1 MSVILHPQLAN
12 DCFEMGYV
20 NTSLLLLHKN
30 ALIPWFI
37 LVPDTTENEL
47 YKLPPD
53 QQTSIS
59 KETVSIARFTEQ
71 HFKADKLNIATIGN
85 IVPQL
90 HIHIIARHKH
100 DFCWPNPVWGQS
112 ESSEYPD
119 NDVQSLKLELI
130 THKLIC
136 ETAR

>member
-1 MSVILHPQLAN
+1 MSVKLHPQLAN
-12 DCFEMGYV
+12 DCFKMGYV

-37 LVPDTTENEL
+37 LVPDTIENEL
-47 YKLPPD
+47 FKLPLE

-59 KETVSIARFTEQ
+59 EETRVIARFSEQ
-71 HFKADKLNIATIGN
+71 HFNADKLNIATIGN

-90 HIHIIARHKH
+90 HIHIIARHTD

-112 ESSEYPD
+112 QFSEYSD
-119 NDVQSLKLELI
+119 NEVPSLQQELI
-130 THKLIC
+130 AQKIILDK
-136 ETAR
+136 AV